1 MPMPTRID
9 TLAQQTTWT
18 AADVA
23 EFEHLLA
30 EQLHFPLLDLF
41 TQMLKKV

>member
-1 MPMPTRID
+1 MTPSRIEILS
-9 TLAQQTTWT
+9 TQTTWT

-23 EFEHLLA
+23 EFETLLA
-30 EQLHFPLLDLF
+30 TEFHFPLLDLF